1 MVSGNV
7 GETILLIDDT
17 PTNLEVLYSA
27 LSGAGYDILVEMDG
41 ESGLEQ
47 AQNSR
52 PDLILLDVM
61 MPGIDG
67 FETCHRLKANPTTCN
82 IPIIFMTALSEAEDK
97 IKGLNAGAVDYIT
110 KPFQH
115 EEVLARVKIH
125 LQIRSMA
132 MTLEAQNNLL
142 KNFSTHLETKIAER
156 TTELQQAH
164 AQLIQQERLSSLGQL
179 VAGVAHEINNPV
191 NFIYGNCTPAKQY
204 TQDLLEL
211 VKLYQEEYPQSP
223 SRVQKKIND
232 IDLEFL
238 AEDFPKVIAS
248 MQMGADRIRKIVAS
262 LRNFSRLDEADFK
275 EVDLHEGIDN
285 TLMILHHRLKTTIE
299 QAEIQVIKTYGQIPK
314 VSCFPGQ
321 LNQVF
326 MNVIGNAI
334 DALHEQNEARSPE
347 ELSNNP
353 SKIWVETKSVGFDR
367 VAIQI
372 SDNGAG
378 IPEAVRH
385 KLFDP
390 FFTTKPVGKGT
401 GLGLSISY
409 QIVVKKHKGKIECDS
424 APGKGTRFM
433 IEIPIEQAEMPS

>member
-1 MVSGNV
+1 MVSGNL
-7 GETILLIDDT
+7 GETILVIDDT

-27 LSGAGYDILVEMDG
+27 LSSAGYDILVEMDG

-67 FETCHRLKANPTTCN
+67 FETCHRLKANPATSN
-82 IPIIFMTALSEAEDK
+82 IPVIFMTALSETENK
-97 IKGLNAGAVDYIT
+97 IRGLNAGAVDYIT

-125 LQIRSMA
+125 LQIRSMTI
-132 MTLEAQNNLL
+132 TLEEKNNLL
-142 KNFSTHLETKIAER
+142 KNFSAHLEAKIAER

-191 NFIYGNCTPAKQY
+191 NFIYGNCTPANQY

-211 VKLYQEEYPQSP
+211 VKLYQEEYPQSN
-223 SRVQKKIND
+223 SRLQKKVND

-238 AEDFPKVIAS
+238 AKDFPKVISS
-248 MQMGADRIRKIVAS
+248 MQIGADRIREIVAS

-285 TLMILHHRLKTTIE
+285 TLMILHHRLKANVE
-299 QAEIQVIKTYGQIPK
+299 QAEIQIIKGYGQIPK

-326 MNVIGNAI
+326 MNIIGNAI
-334 DALHEQNEARSPE
+334 DALQEQDTTRSPE
-347 ELSNNP
+347 ELKDDP
-353 SKIWVETKSVGFDR
+353 SKIWIETQSIDSER

-385 KLFDP
+385 KLFNP

-409 QIVVKKHKGKIECDS
+409 QIVVKKHNGKIECDS
-424 APGKGTRFM
+424 TPGKGTRFI
-433 IEIPIEQAEMPS
+433 IEIPVEQTDMPS

>member
-1 MVSGNV
+1 MESDNSAAI
-7 GETILLIDDT
+7 ILVIDDT
-17 PTNLEVLYSA
+17 PTNLEVLYGA
-27 LSGAGYDILVEMDG
+27 LSSAGYDILVEMDG

-67 FETCHRLKANPTTCN
+67 FETCHRLKANPATCD
-82 IPIIFMTALSEAEDK
+82 IPIIFMTALSEIESK
-97 IKGLNAGAVDYIT
+97 IKGLKAGAVDYIT

-132 MTLEAQNNLL
+132 TTLEEQNNLL
-142 KNFSTHLETKIAER
+142 KNFSAHLETKVAER

-191 NFIYGNCTPAKQY
+191 NFIYGNCTPARQY
-204 TQDLLEL
+204 TQDLLAL
-211 VKLYQEEYPQSP
+211 VKLYQEEYPQSAP
-223 SRVQKKIND
+223 RLQKKVND

-248 MQMGADRIRKIVAS
+248 MQMGADRIREIVVS

-275 EVDLHEGIDN
+275 EVDLHEGINN
-285 TLMILHHRLKTTIE
+285 TLMILHHRLKTNTE
-299 QAEIQVIKTYGQIPK
+299 QAEIQVIKTYGQIPR

-334 DALHEQNEARSPE
+334 DALHEQDEARSPD
-347 ELSNNP
+347 ELRNNP
-353 SKIWVETKSVGFDR
+353 SKIWVETKSVGFER

-390 FFTTKPVGKGT
+390 FFTTKPIGKGT

-409 QIVVKKHKGKIECDS
+409 QIVVTKHKGKIECDS
-424 APGKGTRFM
+424 TLGEGTRFT
-433 IEIPIEQAEMPS
+433 IEIPVVQAEMPS

>member
-1 MVSGNV
+1 MVSGNT

-52 PDLILLDVM
+52 PNLILLDVM

-67 FETCHRLKANPTTCN
+67 FETCHRLKANPITCD
-82 IPIIFMTALSEAEDK
+82 IPIIFMTALSETEDK

-132 MTLEAQNNLL
+132 ITLEEQNNLL
-142 KNFSTHLETKIAER
+142 KNFSAHLETKVAER
-156 TTELQQAH
+156 TTELKQVH

-211 VKLYQEEYPQSP
+211 VELYQEEYPQST
-223 SRVQKKIND
+223 SRVQKKVKD

-238 AEDFPKVIAS
+238 AKDFPKVIAS
-248 MQMGADRIRKIVAS
+248 MQMGADRIREIVVS
-262 LRNFSRLDEADFK
+262 LRNFSRLDEAEFK
-275 EVDLHEGIDN
+275 EVDLHEGLDN
-285 TLMILHHRLKTTIE
+285 TLMILHHRLKINTE
-299 QAEIQVIKTYGQIPK
+299 QAEIQVIKMYGQIPK

-334 DALHEQNEARSPE
+334 DALHEYNQVRSPD
-347 ELSNNP
+347 ELRNNP
-353 SKIWVETKSVGFDR
+353 SKIWVETKAIDFER

-378 IPEAVRH
+378 IPEAVQH

-409 QIVVKKHKGKIECDS
+409 QIVVQKHKGKIECDS
-424 APGKGTRFM
+424 TLGEGTRFT
-433 IEIPIEQAEMPS
+433 IEIPVEQAEMPS

>member
-1 MVSGNV
+1 MVSGNS
-7 GETILLIDDT
+7 GETILVIDDT
-17 PTNLEVLYSA
+17 PTNLEVLYSG
-27 LSGAGYDILVEMDG
+27 LSSAGYEILVEMDG

-47 AQNSR
+47 AQNNQ

-67 FETCHRLKANPTTCN
+67 FETCHRLKANPLTCD
-82 IPIIFMTALSEAEDK
+82 IPVIFMTALSESESK
-97 IKGLNAGAVDYIT
+97 VQGLNAGAVDYIT

-125 LQIRSMA
+125 LQIRSMTR
-132 MTLEAQNNLL
+132 TLSEQNHLL
-142 KNFSTHLETKIAER
+142 KSFSATLETKIAER

-164 AQLIQQERLSSLGQL
+164 VQLIQQERLSSLGQL

-191 NFIYGNCTPAKQY
+191 NFIYGNCHPAKQY

-211 VKLYQEEYPQSP
+211 VKLYQEEYPEST
-223 SRVQKKIND
+223 SRIQEKID
-232 IDLEFL
+232 EVDLEFL
-238 AEDFPKVIAS
+238 ANDLPKVVAS
-248 MQMGADRIRKIVAS
+248 MQMGADRIREIVSS
-262 LRNFSRLDEADFK
+262 LRNFSRLDEAEFK
-275 EVDLHEGIDN
+275 EVNLHEGIDN
-285 TLMILHHRLKTTIE
+285 TLMILHHRCKATSEQSNIE
-299 QAEIQVIKTYGQIPK
+299 VIKEYGAIPK

-334 DALHEQNEARSPE
+334 DALQEHNEKRSE
-347 ELSNNP
+347 EEISNNP
-353 SKIWVETKSVGFDR
+353 SKIWITTQSIGDDR
-367 VAIQI
+367 VSVQI
-372 SDNGAG
+372 ADNGTG
-378 IPEAVRH
+378 IPDAVKH

-409 QIVVKKHKGKIECDS
+409 QIVVEKHKGTIECDS
-424 APGKGTRFM
+424 TLGQGTRFT
-433 IEIPIEQAEMPS
+433 IVIPVEQAEMPT

>member
-1 MVSGNV
+1 MESHNSGAI
-7 GETILLIDDT
+7 ILVIDDT
-17 PTNLEVLYSA
+17 PTNLEVLYGA
-27 LSGAGYDILVEMDG
+27 LSSAGYDILVEMDG

-67 FETCHRLKANPTTCN
+67 FETCHRLKANPVTCD
-82 IPIIFMTALSEAEDK
+82 IPVIFMTALSETESK
-97 IKGLNAGAVDYIT
+97 IKGLKAGAVDYIT

-132 MTLEAQNNLL
+132 TTLEGQNNLL
-142 KNFSTHLETKIAER
+142 KNFSAHLEAKIAER

-211 VKLYQEEYPQSP
+211 IKLYQTEYPQSNP
-223 SRVQKKIND
+223 RLQKKVDD

-238 AEDFPKVIAS
+238 AMDFPKVIAS
-248 MQMGADRIRKIVAS
+248 MQIGADRIREIVVS

-285 TLMILHHRLKTTIE
+285 TLMILHHRFKANKE
-299 QAEIQVIKTYGQIPK
+299 QAEIQIIKTYGQIPK

-326 MNVIGNAI
+326 MNIIGNAI
-334 DALHEQNEARSPE
+334 DALQEQDEARSPE
-347 ELSNNP
+347 ELRKNP
-353 SKIWVETKSVGFDR
+353 SRIWVETKSVDHER
-367 VAIQI
+367 VAVQI

-378 IPEAVRH
+378 ITEAVRH

-424 APGKGTRFM
+424 TPGKGTQFT
-433 IEIPIEQAEMPS
+433 IEIPIEQAGMPS